1 MLTVLRLAGVLGAA
15 FAALFALAGPAAAGG
30 PTSVMLVAPGSGNA
44 TAIYATS
51 SDYQALAEATGT
63 DIGAGTTMEPSSLG
77 DREITATWLIHDVSV
92 WKVDRIYP
100 EAAGGI
106 WIRTSGGSGSDG
118 LWHRSPREEALGSL
132 LSRLGLLSGDTGPGL
147 SAPDYPVGSAT
158 QPAET
163 KPAAAQAAEPAPSGT
178 TWWPA
183 LPGLAAGTALGCG
196 GTLLALRLARRGP
209 HESGPRQQ
217 LVDVS

>member
-1 MLTVLRLAGVLGAA
+1 MRTVLWLAGALGAA
-15 FAALFALAGPAAAGG
+15 LAVLFALAGPAAAGG

-51 SDYQALAEATGT
+51 PDYQALAEATGT
-63 DIGAGTTMEPSSLG
+63 DVGTGTTMEPSSLG

-106 WIRTSGGSGSDG
+106 WIRTSGDGNDG

-147 SAPDYPVGSAT
+147 SAPDYPAGSAT
-158 QPAET
+158 
-163 KPAAAQAAEPAPSGT
+163 KPAEPAASGT

-183 LPGLAAGTALGCG
+183 LPGLAAGTALGCV
-196 GTLLALRLARRGP
+196 GTLLALRLLARRGP
-209 HESGPRQQ
+209 HESGPRQE